1 MKLAYFKNM
10 LEQNKNNMKNT
21 WDTLKKAIGKVNN
34 KTSFPQSFII
44 ENNHI
49 TDKPLIAESFNDYF
63 SNIGKHT
70 SQNVP
75 KSTKQFHDYLVNQNA
90 HVNSMFLEPI
100 NSTHVLDIVKKLK
113 PKTSFGHEIPTKV
126 LKESIVSILNPITHI
141 INLSLITGKIPT
153 QLKVAKVISFL
164 FTKPQITIF

>member
-1 MKLAYFKNM
+1 M
-10 LEQNKNNMKNT
+10 
-21 WDTLKKAIGKVNN
+21 
-34 KTSFPQSFII
+34 
-44 ENNHI
+44 
-49 TDKPLIAESFNDYF
+49 TDKSLIAESFNDYF

-75 KSTKQFHDYLVNQNA
+75 KSTKQFHDYLVSPN
-90 HVNSMFLEPI
+90 VNSMFLEPI

-113 PKTSFGHEIPTKV
+113 PKTSFGHDEIPTKV

-153 QLKVAKVISFL
+153 QLKK
-164 FTKPQITIF
+164 